1 MRIGKMYDLVNAF
14 FKLDTNDYVPRYLTR
29 LGWKPETCT
38 ALYLL
43 HYSSVIESIIALQLI
58 NFWKEWRSVQNWY
71 QVNEVNEYL
80 EIGQYASK
88 VTYFIHY
95 WGQMRV
101 EKIYMTKEPWQHSK
115 IQKQDF
121 YDEVRSNCNS
131 N

>member
-1 MRIGKMYDLVNAF
+1 MRIDDFLNAF
-14 FKLDTNDYVPRYLTR
+14 FKLDTNMYLFYKTWMETRNLYVQRFFSITHLLLKALLLCNWLISER
-29 LGWKPETCT
+29 NDDRWKIDIKWTN
-38 ALYLL
+38 
-43 HYSSVIESIIALQLI
+43 I
-58 NFWKEWRSVQNWY
+58 
-71 QVNEVNEYL
+71 YL